1 MESLEQLQKFFEE
14 HEIENVAYFTEPHY
28 VPAIIGLTHDGNHV
42 VYDYRKMVDYL
53 VETDGME
60 VTEAYEFI
68 DYNTIRS
75 IPYMGDKAPVV
86 MYRDILEMI

>member
-14 HEIENVAYFTEPHY
+14 HGIEGTAYFTEPSY
-28 VPAIIGLTHDGNHV
+28 VTAIIGMTHDERL
-42 VYDYRKMVDYL
+42 VYDYDKMVEFL
-53 VETDGME
+53 MRQDGISNE
-60 VTEAYEFI
+60 EAIEFI
-68 DYNTIRS
+68 DYNTIRT